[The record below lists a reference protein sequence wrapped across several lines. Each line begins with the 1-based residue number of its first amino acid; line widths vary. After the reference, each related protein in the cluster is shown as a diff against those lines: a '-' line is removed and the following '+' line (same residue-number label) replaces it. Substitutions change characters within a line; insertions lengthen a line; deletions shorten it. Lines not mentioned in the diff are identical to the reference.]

1 MKLLIIL
8 WLCWINM
15 AWAVD
20 KIPFSS
26 TNCAPPV
33 KHAAAPKKPILR
45 IAPQPAEP
53 IDPLLNQAYQ
63 AYLKGEFDLADRLYQ
78 QILKQDARNSDALL
92 GLAAVAQHRGATQ
105 TAMNYYAQVLAF
117 DPHNAL
123 ANAGVSA
130 FANNE
135 ERESQLKSW
144 LHEQPDSA
152 SLYAA
157 LGNHYAAEA
166 RWSEAQQAYFNA
178 YRLAPNDAE
187 VAFNLAVSLEQ
198 LGQGK
203 LAVPY
208 YQRALQLDVGKHAD
222 INRTQLSQ
230 HIEALQR

>member
-1 MKLLIIL
+1 MKRLILLFCGIQL
-8 WLCWINM
+8 
-15 AWAVD
+15 AWAAD
-20 KIPFSS
+20 KAPF
-26 TNCAPPV
+26 TANNCAPMV
-33 KHAAAPKKPILR
+33 KHIPKKTLLR
-45 IAPQPAEP
+45 IAPQAVEP
-53 IDPLLNQAYQ
+53 LDPLLNQGYQ
-63 AYLKGEFDLADRLYQ
+63 AYLKGEFEQAAHLYQ
-78 QILKQDARNSDALL
+78 QILQHDARNQDALL
-92 GLAAVAQHRGATQ
+92 GLAAVAQHRGTPQ
-105 TAMNYYAQVLAF
+105 TAMNYYAQVLAI

-130 FANNE
+130 FASAE
-135 ERESQLKSW
+135 ERESQLKNW

-152 SLYAA
+152 SLHAA
-157 LGNHYAAEA
+157 LGNHYASEA

-222 INRTQLSQ
+222 INHTQLTQ
-230 HIEALQR
+230 HIQTLQR